1 MSRPIPHGNF
11 PAQSF
16 KRLIPSLTPLNA
28 IQLDLELLAK
38 TMLDP
43 VKRGPLDGSSLPA
56 GLTYLGQFIDH
67 DLTLEQAS
75 TLTNPV
81 IPVDPTT
88 LPNTRTSWFD
98 LDNVYGLNNEFLNAQ
113 GLFDIGKNSN
123 GEDDLPRDPVTGIA
137 IIADA
142 RDEENLIISQIQL
155 LFLKF
160 HNKVFGELQLA
171 NPNLPIS
178 DLVTQAKQIV
188 TLHYQYIVVN
198 DFLKFMCGKFYS
210 RLFDANGQPIISQE
224 IQAISPSLSIEFSG
238 AVYRFG
244 HSLVRD
250 AYYLNTNFDIF
261 PIFSSDLPSPL
272 VTIPDLRG
280 FKPLPPN
287 QTIDWSMFFPI
298 PNSKGFQVTEHMDP
312 FMTEAL
318 YKLPFSVT
326 SEPPPILPLRNL
338 MRGQLYGLPSG
349 QDLARAFGIP
359 EEEVLSASKGNLVFQ
374 SLNTPLVTQTDLA
387 HLTTVFGEQTPLFYY
402 TLKDSHVN
410 GNGVHLGS
418 LPSKLIGETFL
429 NLLTVSP
436 TSYISLGWTPTV
448 GKYGCVIANKYGM
461 TELISYT
468 LGIPHTSTDLI
479 PDVYTNFY
487 DPVENRQGKIGMV
500 GHALV
505 PTLGNPVAPLPDVVI
520 NPYPGRTIG
529 LFDPTLILP
538 INTTQAEI
546 NQVASNAVTHK
557 LDSTL
562 AVVQFIYNR
571 IILGIAQ
578 GLIIPLAPPAPKADI
593 IPPANPVVPQVPP
606 TKPLTSDQTRARA
619 IFAAI
624 DKASYMLQPD
634 AITDATR
641 ASKEVVNALT
651 PGAVP
656 AILVV

>member
-1 MSRPIPHGNF
+1 MTIPVSHGNI

-16 KRLIPSLTPLNA
+16 KRLIPNLAPLNA
-28 IQLDLELLAK
+28 NQLDLELLSK

-43 VKRGPLDGSSLPA
+43 AKRGPLDGSILPA

-67 DLTLEQAS
+67 DLTLEQS
-75 TLTNPV
+75 SILES
-81 IPVDPTT
+81 PVDPTT

-98 LDNVYGLNNEFLNAQ
+98 LDNVYGLSNEFLNAN

-123 GEDDLPRDPVTGIA
+123 GEDDLPRDPATGIA

-160 HNKVFGELQLA
+160 HNKVFTELQSA
-171 NPNLPIS
+171 NPTLPIP

-188 TLHYQYIVVN
+188 TLHYQYLVVN
-198 DFLKFMCGKFYS
+198 DFLVYLCGKFYS
-210 RLFDANGQPIISQE
+210 RLFDANGQPIISPE

-238 AVYRFG
+238 AIYRFG

-250 AYYLNTNFDIF
+250 AYYLNANFDVF
-261 PIFSSDLPSPL
+261 PIFSPDLPSPL

-280 FKPLPPN
+280 FKPLPSN
-287 QTIDWSMFFPI
+287 QTIDWSMFFPM
-298 PNSKGFQVTEHMDP
+298 PNSKGFQVTENMDT
-312 FMTEAL
+312 FMTESL
-318 YKLPFSVT
+318 YKLPISVA
-326 SEPPPILPLRNL
+326 SNPPPILPLRSL
-338 MRGQLYGLPSG
+338 MRGQVYGLPSG

-359 EEEVLSASKGNLVFQ
+359 ESEVLSASKGNLVFQ
-374 SLNTPLVTQTDLA
+374 SLNTPLVNQSDLA

-402 TLKDSHVN
+402 TLKDCHVN
-410 GNGVHLGS
+410 GNGVHLGA
-418 LPSKLIGETFL
+418 LPAKLIGETFL
-429 NLLTVSP
+429 NLLTISP

-448 GKYGCVIANKYGM
+448 GKYGCVTPNKYGM
-461 TELISYT
+461 TEFICYA
-468 LGIPHTSTDLI
+468 LGIPHTANDLI
-479 PDVYTNFY
+479 PDLNSNYY
-487 DPVENRQGKIGMV
+487 DPIENRQGKIGLV

-505 PTLGNPVAPLPDVVI
+505 PTLGNPVAPLPDVVV
-520 NPYPGRTIG
+520 NPYPGRTIS

-538 INTTQAEI
+538 VNTTQAEI

-562 AVVQFIYNR
+562 AVVQFLYNR

-578 GLIIPLAPPAPKADI
+578 GLIVPLAPPAPKADI
-593 IPPANPVVPQVPP
+593 IPPSSPIAPPVPQTV
-606 TKPLTSDQTRARA
+606 KLTQDQIRARA

-624 DKASYMLQPD
+624 DNASFMLQPD
-634 AITDATR
+634 AIADATR
-641 ASKEVVNALT
+641 AVQEVTTALT
-651 PGAVP
+651 PGAIP
-656 AILVV
+656 TILVI